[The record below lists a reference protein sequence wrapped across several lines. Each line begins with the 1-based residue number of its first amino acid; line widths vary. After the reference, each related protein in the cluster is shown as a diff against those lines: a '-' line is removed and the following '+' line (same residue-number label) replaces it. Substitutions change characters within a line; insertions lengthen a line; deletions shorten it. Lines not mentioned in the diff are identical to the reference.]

1 MFTTYNNRTSWAPRL
16 EATFLQAHRQY
27 CEVTI
32 QAWLQSLL
40 FEPVLPAH
48 SFRMKEANGCFR
60 VKEAKVNSRDRYL
73 LRALNPAQGIM
84 KGEQHNSMN
93 TSESHGP
100 KDAIE
105 ILKINGNGCYWKLLG
120 FLCDSRF
127 AILGDPGRFQ
137 RGSFHHL

>member
-1 MFTTYNNRTSWAPRL
+1 MLGDFTGLICSHLTTIIRAGLPEVKQLSTSLTASNG
-16 EATFLQAHRQY
+16 
-27 CEVTI
+27 EVMI
-32 QAWLQSLL
+32 QVWLQSLL

-73 LRALNPAQGIM
+73 SRALNPAQGLV
-84 KGEQHNSMN
+84 KGQQHNSMN

-120 FLCDSRF
+120 FLV
-127 AILGDPGRFQ
+127 
-137 RGSFHHL
+137 

>member
-1 MFTTYNNRTSWAPRL
+1 M
-16 EATFLQAHRQY
+16 
-27 CEVTI
+27 
-32 QAWLQSLL
+32 
-40 FEPVLPAH
+40 PAH
-48 SFRMKEANGCFR
+48 SFRVKEANGCFR

-120 FLCDSRF
+120 FLCDSSF
-127 AILGDPGRFQ
+127 AILGNPRRFQ
-137 RGSFHHL
+137 RSSFHYL